1 MKWEQDLIKDVRTHS
16 HKDDEDG
23 NQSGVVSRETH
34 HEYPHP
40 EFSECNRVQLL
51 EKFLKVKDHAK
62 AVLEIGVC
70 RNGDQSSTHVF
81 LQNKKPETVYVGI
94 DLENKSFLHEL
105 GENIHTFAAN
115 SSDLESNMARVRE
128 LGVEQFDFILIDG
141 HHSINQVYRDWE
153 YTSWLAPGG
162 IVAFHDTAEHP
173 GPFLFVRNLNTEKWN
188 VEVNNCPGDWGIGFA
203 WPK

>member
-1 MKWEQDLIKDVRTHS
+1 MKWEEDLVKDVRTNS

-34 HEYPHP
+34 HDYPHD
-40 EFSECNRVQLL
+40 EFSECNRIQLL
-51 EKFLKVKDHAK
+51 EKFLKVRDHAK

-70 RNGDQSSTHVF
+70 RNEDKSSTHVF
-81 LQNKKPETVYVGI
+81 LQNKNPDTVYIGI
-94 DLENKSFLHEL
+94 DLQDKSFLHSL
-105 GENIHTFAAN
+105 GPNIHTFVA
-115 SSDLESNMARVRE
+115 SSSEIDSNMDRARA

-141 HHSINQVYRDWE
+141 YHSINQVYRDWE
-153 YTSWLAPGG
+153 YSRWLAPGG